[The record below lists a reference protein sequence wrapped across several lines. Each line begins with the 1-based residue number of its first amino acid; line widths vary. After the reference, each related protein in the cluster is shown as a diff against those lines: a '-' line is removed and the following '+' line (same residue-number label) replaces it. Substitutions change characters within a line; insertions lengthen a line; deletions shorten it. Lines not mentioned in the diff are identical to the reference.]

1 MTTIS
6 FINIL
11 TRALSI
17 PLIFLFVRTRD
28 DLVRAAFIQGLTVLL
43 AGLVGLGAAI
53 SLGIRRP
60 TPFRLH
66 EARARFS
73 EGWPLFLSASGVSL
87 YSATNVILLGFVA
100 PPQVVGYFAGADKI
114 RVAAI
119 GLIPQMTNAFFPTAV
134 KSSRDSILSLIQTF
148 RRYFV
153 QIALGVAIF
162 LFLLLGAT
170 TIVPLVLGQAMSPAI
185 GILQVLS
192 LLGLVIPFNHILGI
206 NVLVARGYSKPF
218 SRALLLGGLS
228 NFAFMPI
235 LGGYFGAMGAAAA
248 LISVEIVVLLAL
260 LFAYGRIGHVARTV
274 GV

>member
-1 MTTIS
+1 
-6 FINIL
+6 
-11 TRALSI
+11 
-17 PLIFLFVRTRD
+17 
-28 DLVRAAFIQGLTVLL
+28 
-43 AGLVGLGAAI
+43 
-53 SLGIRRP
+53 
-60 TPFRLH
+60 
-66 EARARFS
+66 
-73 EGWPLFLSASGVSL
+73 
-87 YSATNVILLGFVA
+87 VA